1 MFNSKQKQLFEIGSK
16 QPTSESTTNAFVAT
30 AMKESSKTVSGN
42 GALKYSSTG
51 NDFVDQF
58 GKLGSYKAPRS
69 YADIAN
75 DMVILWANNPLL
87 TVCFVFFIRCI
98 TRVVTL
104 FDNTKT
110 ESVQRGSG
118 LKHEGIMRMMWISI
132 NHPNTFWKNIGLFI
146 SVGSWKDIITM
157 LSYDVQYN
165 GWKGRVLNWESFG
178 KLILAGL
185 ENPNTSEL
193 IKKYLPQIKANNKCT
208 TIESQADNL
217 ISKWIC
223 SLLFGGKTSEDSY
236 KNYKKYRQL
245 KSSGTAHQWQQLIS
259 KSQHNLVDF
268 NTVHGRALSLLV
280 SGKYLANQGLEAK
293 YEEWIANKPIAKF
306 TGYVHELF
314 KPMGKQ
320 WGNSCNLKKYQTD
333 TINSQFKGLVET
345 AKQGANTNTSL
356 IVVRDTSSSMTSEA
370 AGTGLSSYSIGKALA
385 LFFSEMLP
393 EGKFANSFIEFNTK
407 ATLHQWKG
415 TTPVEKFLND
425 RSESYG
431 STNFMGVID
440 LFINILRQGVS
451 ESEFPSGIICISD
464 GAFNK
469 TDFND
474 TNVNTAKHTL
484 LGAGFSKEFVD
495 NFKFVFWDIPNGY
508 YEHPKNSTKFETY
521 GNVPN
526 VYYFG
531 GYDGSIVSFL
541 TGNDIKEAKT
551 PTNAEE
557 LFQAAM
563 DQQIMKMIEI

>member
-16 QPTSESTTNAFVAT
+16 QPTSESKSTNAFVAT
-30 AMKESSKTVSGN
+30 AMKESAKTVSGN

-69 YADIAN
+69 YQEIAN
-75 DMVILWANNPLL
+75 DMAILWANNPLL

-208 TIESQADNL
+208 TIESQADNI

-245 KSSGTAHQWQQLIS
+245 KSAGTAHQWQQLIS
-259 KSQHNLVDF
+259 RSEHDLVDF

-306 TGYVHELF
+306 TGYVHELAS
-314 KPMGKQ
+314 KI
-320 WGNSCNLKKYQTD
+320 NNNLKKYQID
-333 TINSQFKGLVET
+333 TINAQYNQLLSLVGEIDS
-345 AKQGANTNTSL
+345 NF
-356 IVVRDTSSSMTSEA
+356 IVVKDTSGSMDYEA
-370 AGTGLSSYSIGKALA
+370 NGTKMSSYTVAKAMSI
-385 LFFSEMLP
+385 F
-393 EGKFANSFIEFNTK
+393 FANM
-407 ATLHQWKG
+407 LKG
-415 TTPVEKFLND
+415 AFHN
-425 RSESYG
+425 SYIDFS
-431 STNFMGVID
+431 STS
-440 LFINILRQGVS
+440 ILRQVKGSNFVENWNTETRVQSADTEVLSVARLLVKVFQSGVP
-451 ESEFPSGIICISD
+451 ESEFPTGLIFLSD
-464 GAFNK
+464 GEFNASGLNYK
-469 TDFND
+469 TSCENFKLILLQNGLSQEY
-474 TNVNTAKHTL
+474 VNNL
-484 LGAGFSKEFVD
+484 
-495 NFKFVFWDIPNGY
+495 KFVFWDIY
-508 YEHPKNSTKFETY
+508 NSFYGSRFNNAKFESY
-521 GNVPN
+521 GPAENVF
-526 VYYFG
+526 YFG
-531 GYDGSIVSFL
+531 GYDPSVISFL
-541 TGNDIKEAKT
+541 TGVKSEDGKVKPV

-563 DQQIMKMIEI
+563 DQQVMKMIEI